1 MKFLKVISTAALALT
16 LVACSSAPSDADVQ
30 AVTQQSLQQVDQQLA
45 PLGLRWSDVFDTQ
58 VKVKNKAKQE
68 DGRWLIEAETTVTAK
83 KDLKE
88 LPETAQM
95 LVFAFAGDMKKGQ
108 AIGGSAVTDTFYLQK
123 GDAGWMAVR

>member
-1 MKFLKVISTAALALT
+1 MKFLKTVFTAVLTLA
-16 LVACSSAPSDADVQ
+16 LVACSNAPSDADVQ

-58 VKVKNKAKQE
+58 VKIKNKAKQE

-83 KDLKE
+83 KDLKA
-88 LPETAQM
+88 LPESAQM
-95 LVFAFAGDMKKGQ
+95 LVIAIAGDMKKGQ
-108 AIGGSAVTDTFYLQK
+108 AIGGGAVTDKFYLQK

>member
-1 MKFLKVISTAALALT
+1 MKFLKTVFTAVLTLA
-16 LVACSSAPSDADVQ
+16 LVACSNAPSDADVQ

-58 VKVKNKAKQE
+58 VKIKNKAKQE

-88 LPETAQM
+88 LPESAQM

-108 AIGGSAVTDTFYLQK
+108 DIGGGAVTDKFYLQK

>member
-1 MKFLKVISTAALALT
+1 MKFLKAISTAALALT

-95 LVFAFAGDMKKGQ
+95 LVF
-108 AIGGSAVTDTFYLQK
+108 
-123 GDAGWMAVR
+123 

>member
-1 MKFLKVISTAALALT
+1 MKFLKAISTAALALT

-95 LVFAFAGDMKKGQ
+95 LVHRFRKSFTFQPFGSRSSS
-108 AIGGSAVTDTFYLQK
+108 IGSERVGHSSRRCL
-123 GDAGWMAVR
+123 

>member
-1 MKFLKVISTAALALT
+1 MKFLKTVFTAVLTLA
-16 LVACSSAPSDADVQ
+16 LVACSNAPSDADVQ

-58 VKVKNKAKQE
+58 VKIKNKAKQE

-88 LPETAQM
+88 LPESAQM
-95 LVFAFAGDMKKGQ
+95 LVFAFAGDMKK
-108 AIGGSAVTDTFYLQK
+108 ALFSLSIELHSSLELQRF
-123 GDAGWMAVR
+123 V

>member
-1 MKFLKVISTAALALT
+1 M
-16 LVACSSAPSDADVQ
+16 Q

>member
-1 MKFLKVISTAALALT
+1 MRVLKTVFTAVLTLA
-16 LVACSSAPSDADVQ
+16 LVACSNTPSDADVQ

-58 VKVKNKAKQE
+58 VKIKNTAKQE

-88 LPETAQM
+88 LPESAQM

-108 AIGGSAVTDTFYLQK
+108 AIGGGAVTDKFYLQK

>member
-1 MKFLKVISTAALALT
+1 MKFLKAISTAALALT

-95 LVFAFAGDMKKGQ
+95 LVFAFVGDMKKGQ